1 MRLTPIGHEIGLIDD
16 ERYDKFL
23 LKKEQ
28 IEKEIE
34 RLKHVNIGANK
45 TVQELLES
53 LGSTKLN
60 SGSTL
65 EELIKRPIYACE
77 RSKITGFFQDTFLRH

>member
-60 SGSTL
+60 SRLAHPWIGGTL
-65 EELIKRPIYACE
+65 TLLLIR
-77 RSKITGFFQDTFLRH
+77 

>member
-53 LGSTKLN
+53 LGKVLREPEASTRV
-60 SGSTL
+60 S
-65 EELIKRPIYACE
+65 PIL
-77 RSKITGFFQDTFLRH
+77 RRFF

>member
-1 MRLTPIGHEIGLIDD
+1 MMTSRAEYRLLLRQDNADMRLTPIGHEIGLIDD

-45 TVQELLES
+45 TVQELLKLS
-53 LGSTKLN
+53 LNIAFIFNVNVNLLSY
-60 SGSTL
+60 
-65 EELIKRPIYACE
+65 IIV
-77 RSKITGFFQDTFLRH
+77 